1 MSNLRYQKTAK
12 EGLIYAAFQCWES
25 GVSKEEALRLV
36 AAQYDK
42 NENAKKGGV

>member
-1 MSNLRYQKTAK
+1 MANLRYQKTAK

-25 GVSKEEALRLV
+25 GLSMAQALQIV

-42 NENAKKGGV
+42 NENAKKGGE